1 MRRLLTLFVALIS
14 CFMAWGQGAVVS
26 GRFFDADTKEGVV
39 GAIIE
44 VTSPKD
50 SLFRRHYTS
59 GYGGYFKT
67 PPLPRGEYKMTVAFL
82 GYQDYVR
89 NFKVDALPVNLN
101 DMAMSQMA
109 INVGVVVKEIVVP
122 RAQIMGDT
130 LRYSASQFKVTID
143 AELETLLRKL
153 PGISINNGRI
163 EAQGEVVK
171 QIYVDNQEFFGG
183 NIQQVLQSIPAQAV
197 ESIEVYNRL
206 SEASQ
211 ITGVDDGNGGK
222 VINIITKG
230 SLSHSEFGKMHA
242 SGGLGYDRTPENLKF
257 DGDGNPSL
265 DIGNYA
271 DKLKGRYSVGG
282 SMNIFRDDMRLTF
295 MALANNLNRQNLS
308 DEGIS
313 MSGSTNRTNA
323 SSSFSVNRQSG
334 IAASEIF
341 AVSYSDKW
349 GKRNRAKFDG
359 NVFFNHSNTHNNYT
373 VDRWYNAPSKLDTIH
388 YDQYSNP
395 NNLNLRFRG
404 RLEWKVAKRQRL
416 YLTPTY
422 RYTNNFSV
430 NSQDTTSM
438 RLPGS
443 ESGVRYYPSF
453 NEGRSISHNA
463 GLYAQYSY
471 KFLKH
476 GRTLLIAA
484 NVSHDDHDSWR
495 KYESYSGTLKTEAE
509 RREKNKYGYS
519 YNNTEQSTTT
529 FRINPTYRDRI
540 GRYFT
545 VNLSYNFQY
554 QLRDRD
560 VLNYAIDNTIKPQ
573 ELDDLKLSHLQKW
586 SSIKPKSSSSYD
598 GVHYFQ
604 EASAG
609 MRYGKGKTW
618 FSLNLRYRNTV
629 LKTYNK
635 WEDKTIKRSYDN
647 FLDNFLYNATLNVA
661 VSSKHSLRM
670 SLNSKMRVPGLWDLN
685 DMFNVNN
692 SSYISVGNP
701 DLCPSREHDFFIRY
715 TNVSSRF
722 GTTFMI
728 MAKAEYVENYM
739 GTKIVY
745 PNHGIRVPEKVDEN
759 GNLVFSNKSPIQF
772 TQKVNLDG
780 YWSSEARMS
789 LGLPLKHLRSNL
801 NFVVGG
807 TYSEIPMELVSGD
820 AKPEEIVDDYGRFSI
835 KGENVMM
842 HNANTYAQVTLG
854 SNISENVD
862 FTVTWRGTYSYNNST
877 VSDFNNQYF
886 MHYLRG
892 NIKAVLP
899 LGFTLT
905 SSLDFTH
912 FMVFTHNF
920 NDMFTLWNIS
930 VGKKVLNGLGEV
942 ELCVNDVLNQNT
954 SFGRYVIA
962 NYSQLRYN
970 SVLGRTYLVKFT
982 YNLRSLGGQQR
993 RNKSLNIPQDPLGD
1007 VQSRLDA
1014 LKF

>member
-1 MRRLLTLFVALIS
+1 MRRSLTLLVALFS
-14 CFMAWGQGAVVS
+14 CLVAWGQGATVS
-26 GRFFDADTKEGVV
+26 GRFFDVETKEGVV
-39 GAIIE
+39 GAIVEI
-44 VTSPKD
+44 TSPRD
-50 SLFRRHYTS
+50 SLFRKHCIS

-67 PPLPRGEYKMTVAFL
+67 PALPRGEYTLTAAFL
-82 GYQDYVR
+82 GYENYVR
-89 NFKVDALPVNLN
+89 NFKIESLPININ
-101 DMAMSQMA
+101 DLPMKQAA
-109 INVGVVVKEIVVP
+109 ISVGLVVKEAVAP
-122 RAQIMGDT
+122 RAKIMGDT
-130 LRYSASQFKVTID
+130 LQYSASQFKVTVD

-197 ESIEVYNRL
+197 ETIEVYNRM

-211 ITGVDDGNGGK
+211 ITGVDDGEGGK

-242 SGGLGYDRTPENLKF
+242 SGGLGYDRTPARSSMGSYE
-257 DGDGNPSL
+257 
-265 DIGNYA
+265 
-271 DKLKGRYSVGG
+271 DKLLGRYSVGG
-282 SMNIFRDDMRLTF
+282 SMNVFRDDMRLTF
-295 MALANNLNRQNLS
+295 MALANNLNKQNLS

-323 SSSFSVNRQSG
+323 SSSFSVNRQTG

-341 AVSYSDKW
+341 AVSYSDRW

-359 NVFFNHSNTHNNYT
+359 NFFFNHSNTENQFT
-373 VDRWYNAPSKLDTIH
+373 VDRWYNAPSKIDTIH

-395 NNLNLRFRG
+395 NNLNFRFRG

-422 RYTNNFSV
+422 RYTNNFSI
-430 NSQDTTSM
+430 NTQDSTSM

-443 ESGVRYYPSF
+443 ESGVRYYPSY

-476 GRTLLIAA
+476 GRVLLLVA
-484 NVSHDDHDSWR
+484 NISHDESANWR
-495 KYESYSGTLKTEAE
+495 NYKSYSGAE
-509 RREKNKYGYS
+509 PIDFKRKYSFS
-519 YNNTEQSTTT
+519 YNDNDNNTTT
-529 FRINPTYRDRI
+529 FRFNPTYRDRI
-540 GRYFT
+540 GRYLT
-545 VNLSYNFQY
+545 LNVSYNFQY

-560 VLNYAIDNTIKPQ
+560 VMNYTTDETYEPLLEK
-573 ELDDLKLSHLQKW
+573 
-586 SSIKPKSSSSYD
+586 IKPKSSSSYE
-598 GVHYFQ
+598 GIYAFH

-618 FSLNLRYRNTV
+618 FSLNLRYRNTELTTV
-629 LKTYNK
+629 NRWATENPK
-635 WEDKTIKRSYDN
+635 ISRN
-647 FLDNFLYNATLNVA
+647 FENFLYNATLNVA

-670 SLNSKMRVPGLWDLN
+670 ALNSKMRVPGIWTLN
-685 DMFNVNN
+685 DQYNVNN
-692 SSYISVGNP
+692 SSYLSVGNP
-701 DLCPSREHDFFIRY
+701 DLKPSQEHNAFIRY

-722 GTTFMI
+722 GTTFMF
-728 MAKAEYVENYM
+728 MAKADYIQDYI

-745 PNHGIRVPEKVDEN
+745 EPGKIELLDYMMPDGTTHYAKYT
-759 GNLVFSNKSPIQF
+759 PIQL
-772 TQKVNLDG
+772 TQQVNLDG
-780 YWSSEARMS
+780 YWSSEVRTS
-789 LGLPLKHLRSNL
+789 LGWPLKHLRSNL
-801 NFVVGG
+801 NLVLGG
-807 TYSEIPMELVSGD
+807 TYSEIPMEV
-820 AKPEEIVDDYGRFSI
+820 INTDYLAQNNIPVIDENGRFSVR
-835 KGENVMM
+835 GDNVIM
-842 HNANTYAQVTLG
+842 HNANAYAQATLG

-862 FTVTWRGTYSYNNST
+862 FTITWRGTYSYNNST
-877 VSDFNNQYF
+877 LSDFNNQYF

-905 SSLDFTH
+905 SSVNFTH
-912 FMVFTHNF
+912 FIVYTHNF

-930 VGKKVLNGLGEV
+930 LGKKVLNGLGEV
-942 ELCVNDVLNQNT
+942 ELCVDDVLNQNT

-970 SVLGRTYLVKFT
+970 TVLGRTYLVKFT
-982 YNLRSLGGQQR
+982 YNLRNLGGQQR
-993 RNKSLNIPQDPLGD
+993 RNKSLKIPQDPLGD

-1014 LKF
+1014 LRF